1 MITKNTQRTYLFIA
15 FGLLFSNVNAQKKAP
30 ENWFNLDYK
39 ENKVYGVSTE
49 KAYNELLKGKKS
61 KTIIVAVIDG
71 GTEVAHKDLK
81 EVIWQNPGELAGNGI
96 DDDKNGYIDDV
107 NGWSFIGGKDTNVVE
122 DNLEIT
128 RVYNK
133 YNKKFEGVNES
144 NVSVTDKEAF
154 FMYKK
159 AEAIFVEKY
168 ENATRMFNVY
178 NKIEEGILKLK
189 KTLGTDKPTVNQIE
203 AYKATAK
210 EKLDVI
216 AATSVLSTI
225 KKGGSITDLLDELNG
240 GKSYFK
246 TQLDFQLSKDFDSR
260 KLVGDNYDDITERY
274 YGSNYVSGPKGDH
287 GTHVAGIIAAVRNN
301 NLGMNGISD
310 NVKIMV
316 LRVVP
321 DGDERDK
328 DIANAIRYA
337 ADNGAK
343 IINMSFGKALSPNKR
358 QVDEAVKYA
367 ISKDV
372 LLIHAAG
379 NDNHNIDTIEN
390 YPNVRYYNSNQK
402 ASAWIEVGASTWKK
416 KKYLTANFS
425 NYGKQTVDVFA
436 PGFDIYSCI
445 PVSEYA
451 SFNGT
456 SMAAPVVAGV
466 AATLRSY
473 FPEITAEQT
482 KELILESSIKYNK
495 KVFIPGTKTKVL
507 LSDICVSGGIANLYE
522 AIKLGIAKGYKLSN

>member
-1 MITKNTQRTYLFIA
+1 MITKQTKRTYLMVA
-15 FGLLFSNVNAQKKAP
+15 FGLLLGNVNAQKKAP
-30 ENWFNLDYK
+30 ENWFNLDHK

-49 KAYNELLKGKKS
+49 KAYDELLKGKKS

-71 GTEVAHKDLK
+71 GTEVAHADLK
-81 EVIWQNPGELAGNGI
+81 DVIWQNPGEIAGNGI

-107 NGWSFIGGKDTNVVE
+107 NGWSFIGGKDTNVVQ

-128 RVYNK
+128 RIYNM

-144 NVSVTDKEAF
+144 NVALNDKEAF
-154 FMYKK
+154 FLYKK
-159 AEAIFVEKY
+159 AETIYLEKY
-168 ENATRMFNVY
+168 ENAERMYTVY
-178 NKIEEGILKLK
+178 SKIEESILKLK
-189 KTLGTDKPTVNQIE
+189 MTLGSDKPTVKQVE
-203 AYKATAK
+203 AYKQTAK
-210 EKLDVI
+210 DKMDLV
-216 AATSVLSTI
+216 AASAVMGVI
-225 KKGGSITDLLDELNG
+225 KKGGSITDLIKELSG
-240 GKSYFK
+240 GKNYFK
-246 TQLDFQLSKDFDSR
+246 DQLDFHLGKDFDSR
-260 KLVGDNYDDITERY
+260 KLVGDNYNDVTEKY

-301 NLGMNGISD
+301 NLGIKGISD
-310 NVKIMV
+310 NAKIMV

-328 DIANAIRYA
+328 DVANAIRYA

-343 IINMSFGKALSPNKR
+343 VINMSFGKALSPNKR
-358 QVDEAVKYA
+358 IVDEAVKYA

-379 NDNHNIDTIEN
+379 NDNNNIDTIEN
-390 YPNVRYYNSNQK
+390 YPTVRYYNSNNK
-402 ASAWIEVGASTWKK
+402 ATAWIEVGASTWKK
-416 KKYLTANFS
+416 KKYLTADFS
-425 NYGKQTVDVFA
+425 NFGKNTVDVFA

-445 PVSEYA
+445 PASEYA

-456 SMAAPVVAGV
+456 SMAAPVVAGI

-482 KELILESSIKYNK
+482 KELILESAIKYNK
-495 KVFIPGTKTKVL
+495 KVFIPGTKTKVM
-507 LSDICVSGGIANLYE
+507 LSDISVTGGIANLYE
-522 AIKLGIAKGYKLSN
+522 AIKLGIAKGYKMSN

>member
-1 MITKNTQRTYLFIA
+1 MITKLTKRMYLFIA
-15 FGLLFSNVNAQKKAP
+15 FGLLFGNVIAQKKAP

-49 KAYNELLKGKKS
+49 KAYNKLLKGKKS
-61 KTIIVAVIDG
+61 KTVIVAVIDG
-71 GTEVAHKDLK
+71 GTEVAHQDLK
-81 EVIWQNPGELAGNGI
+81 EVIWQNPYELAGNGI
-96 DDDKNGYIDDV
+96 DDDKNGYVDDV

-128 RVYNK
+128 RIYNR

-144 NVSVTDKEAF
+144 TISVNDKEAF
-154 FMYKK
+154 FLYKK
-159 AEAIFVEKY
+159 AEAIYVEKY
-168 ENATRMFNVY
+168 ENASRIFDVY
-178 NKIEEGILKLK
+178 SKIEDGILKLK
-189 KTLGTDKPTVNQIE
+189 KTLGTNTPTIKQVE
-203 AYKATAK
+203 AYKQTAK

-216 AATSVLSTI
+216 AATSALSTI
-225 KKGGSITDLLDELNG
+225 KKGGTITDLLNELNS

-246 TQLDFQLSKDFDSR
+246 KQLDFQLSKDFDSR
-260 KLVGDNYDDITERY
+260 KLVGDNYNDVTEKY
-274 YGSNYVSGPKGDH
+274 YGSNYVSGPKGEH
-287 GTHVAGIIAAVRNN
+287 GTHVAGIIAATRNN
-301 NLGMNGISD
+301 NMGMNGISD
-310 NVKIMV
+310 NTKIMV

-337 ADNGAK
+337 ADNGAI

-358 QVDEAVKYA
+358 EVDEAVKYA

-390 YPNVRYYNSNQK
+390 YPSARYYNSNLK
-402 ASAWIEVGASTWKK
+402 SSAWIEVGASTWKK

-425 NYGKQTVDVFA
+425 NFGKQTVDVFA

-445 PVSEYA
+445 PFSEYA

-456 SMAAPVVAGV
+456 SMAAPVVAGI

-473 FPEITAEQT
+473 FPEITADQT

-507 LSDICVSGGIANLYE
+507 LSDISVSGGIANLYE
-522 AIKLGIAKGYKLSN
+522 AIKLGLLKGYKLSS